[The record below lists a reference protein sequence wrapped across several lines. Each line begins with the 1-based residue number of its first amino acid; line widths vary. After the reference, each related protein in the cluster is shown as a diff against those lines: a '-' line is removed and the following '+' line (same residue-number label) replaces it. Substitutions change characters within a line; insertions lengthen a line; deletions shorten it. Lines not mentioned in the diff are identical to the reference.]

1 MKKTYII
8 AHAAWILFA
17 GAVAVESWRL
27 GFGGFVRPG
36 PGFVPFLAASML
48 GALSV
53 IALLQ
58 TLLTGPAKSDGKGF
72 RGGDI
77 PKIFIAVLFLFAGVL
92 LWNVIGFIPAT
103 FLLLLFLFRCVEPL
117 GWRRVWVASALTLA
131 FTHILFVVLLGVRLP
146 QGRVWTYF
154 MN

>member
-1 MKKTYII
+1 MNRTYVI
-8 AHAAWILFA
+8 AYGAWILFA
-17 GAVAVESWRL
+17 GAVGMESWRL

-36 PGFVPFLAASML
+36 PGFVPFLAAAAL

-58 TLLTGPAKSDGKGF
+58 TLLAGANRSDGKGF

-77 PKIFIAVLFLFAGVL
+77 LKIFVAVLFLFVGVL
-92 LWNVIGFIPAT
+92 LWDVIGFIPAT

-117 GWRRVWVASALTLA
+117 GWRRVVIASALTLA